1 MIDWD
6 AAEIKMIDK
15 HYREV
20 LEPSIDFIYFCQH
33 FEEMY
38 KVTTSDG
45 VLLPDILN
53 DITFYTLNGINAKYK
68 ILVFTKDDEELTE
81 KLTSKRMEQ
90 RAKRQE
96 AHSKGLTEYHEFIL
110 GEVKDFVE
118 KYPFWNRL
126 LRQ

>member
-68 ILVFTKDDEELTE
+68 TF
-81 KLTSKRMEQ
+81 
-90 RAKRQE
+90 
-96 AHSKGLTEYHEFIL
+96 F
-110 GEVKDFVE
+110 
-118 KYPFWNRL
+118 
-126 LRQ
+126 